1 MKFRNPETGEVF
13 DNIAVLVDRFCMDND
28 CFWNKC
34 EMEEATNGEPCGEW
48 VKAHPHEAAR
58 LMGYEVVEE
67 DSVDGMCCDC
77 AHGGPCCS
85 WDENE
90 SCPHR
95 KEDGTCWV
103 PFTKEEKC
111 SSCIYP
117 KPSVECV
124 TCGASHRNYQKEEA
138 NMDKPRICEVL
149 GVEVGER
156 FELKSTGIVLLV
168 NDDGK
173 IHISLSHG
181 EHKETDLNVN
191 YLVNAINDPNCIVRK
206 PRWTEQEVEA
216 AKAILTLWPD
226 ATILEDGRPYDI
238 RVHGKDRLL
247 NTVDLDLFPSIQPGQ
262 SVKLSEICGGIHDG
276 EGGE

>member
-1 MKFRNPETGEVF
+1 MKFQNPETGEVF

-124 TCGASHRNYQKEEA
+124 TCGTSHRNYQKEEA

-149 GVEVGER
+149 GVAVGQI
-156 FELKSTGIVLLV
+156 FKLKGADMGFYVDRGGIVKREE
-168 NDDGK
+168 DDASVGLPE
-173 IHISLSHG
+173 IC
-181 EHKETDLNVN
+181 TM
-191 YLVNAINDPNCIVRK
+191 INHPDRIIRK
-206 PRWTEQEVEA
+206 TRWTEQEVEA
-216 AKAILTLWPD
+216 AQAIKRVFGWDGTIKRTHDIGERSTLVFNHLYIN
-226 ATILEDGRPYDI
+226 AN
-238 RVHGKDRLL
+238 LL
-247 NTVDLDLFPSIQPGQ
+247 PSLRPGQ
-262 SVKLSEICGGIHDG
+262 SVKLSEICGNIHDG

>member
-1 MKFRNPETGEVF
+1 MKFQNPETGEVF

-124 TCGASHRNYQKEEA
+124 TCGTSHRNYQKEEA

-149 GVEVGER
+149 GVEVDEEWNVIGNIAATYRINQSGRLECAMSLFNR
-156 FELKSTGIVLLV
+156 PCRGKWQYADDLLA
-168 NDDGK
+168 DF
-173 IHISLSHG
+173 
-181 EHKETDLNVN
+181 
-191 YLVNAINDPNCIVRK
+191 INHPDRIIRK
-206 PRWTEQEVEA
+206 PRWTEQEVKA
-216 AKAILTLWPD
+216 AKAILALWPN
-226 ATILEDGRPYDI
+226 ATILEDGRP
-238 RVHGKDRLL
+238 
-247 NTVDLDLFPSIQPGQ
+247 
-262 SVKLSEICGGIHDG
+262 C
-276 EGGE
+276 